1 MNLPTVTQVRDVT
14 IPSGEECVTGQPTD
28 SVVSAEEVNEIIY
41 YLLMGEIYIQTMQ
54 LYIRTIYK
62 QFNRIEV
69 TLIGN

>member
-1 MNLPTVTQVRDVT
+1 M
-14 IPSGEECVTGQPTD
+14 
-28 SVVSAEEVNEIIY
+28 NEIIY

-69 TLIGN
+69 TLKGN